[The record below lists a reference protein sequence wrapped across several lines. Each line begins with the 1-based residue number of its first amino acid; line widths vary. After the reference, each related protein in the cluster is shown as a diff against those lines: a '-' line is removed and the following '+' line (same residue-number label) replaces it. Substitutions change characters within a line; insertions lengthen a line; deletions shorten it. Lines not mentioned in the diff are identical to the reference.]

1 MKSMTGFSE
10 SMILE
15 KGIEFKCISKSL
27 NSRFLEISI
36 KLPSGLK
43 SNEGWIRDSIQKNF
57 SRGKIDL
64 EIFYSAPQQN
74 QLAISDDLIK
84 AIKKNEESI
93 KSRGLDL
100 EKVSYSEILK
110 IRDVLQKDAVIKPA
124 KLKTLVNNS
133 LSKLKKNRISDG
145 AATKKDILKLVN
157 KMQKS
162 MSAIKKLEKK
172 NSLQM
177 KKRFQRYKKELD
189 IKGKDLN
196 MTEIFATL
204 GKSDINEEVV
214 RFDSH
219 LGLVA
224 NLIKSKNNIGKKLDF
239 YTQEML
245 REANTMS
252 SKALISEI
260 KNEAV
265 DIKSSIERMKEHA
278 QNIE

>member
-100 EKVSYSEILK
+100 EKVS
-110 IRDVLQKDAVIKPA
+110 
-124 KLKTLVNNS
+124 
-133 LSKLKKNRISDG
+133 
-145 AATKKDILKLVN
+145 
-157 KMQKS
+157 
-162 MSAIKKLEKK
+162 
-172 NSLQM
+172 
-177 KKRFQRYKKELD
+177 
-189 IKGKDLN
+189 
-196 MTEIFATL
+196 
-204 GKSDINEEVV
+204 
-214 RFDSH
+214 
-219 LGLVA
+219 
-224 NLIKSKNNIGKKLDF
+224 
-239 YTQEML
+239 
-245 REANTMS
+245 
-252 SKALISEI
+252 
-260 KNEAV
+260 
-265 DIKSSIERMKEHA
+265 
-278 QNIE
+278 

>member
-1 MKSMTGFSE
+1 
-10 SMILE
+10 
-15 KGIEFKCISKSL
+15 
-27 NSRFLEISI
+27 
-36 KLPSGLK
+36 LPSGLK

-124 KLKTLVNNS
+124 KLKTLVNNT

-145 AATKKDILKLVN
+145 AATKKDILKLIN

-196 MTEIFATL
+196 MTEIFTTL

-265 DIKSSIERMKEHA
+265 DMKSSIERMKEHA

>member
-15 KGIEFKCISKSL
+15 KEIEFKCISKSL

-43 SNEGWIRDSIQKNF
+43 SNEGWIRESIQKNF

-74 QLAISDDLIK
+74 QLDISDDLIK

-110 IRDVLQKDAVIKPA
+110 IRDVLQKDAIIKPA
-124 KLKTLVNNS
+124 KLKTLVNNT
-133 LSKLKKNRISDG
+133 LSKLKKNRIADG
-145 AATKKDILKLVN
+145 AATKKDILKLIN

-177 KKRFQRYKKELD
+177 KKRFQRYKKQLD
-189 IKGKDLN
+189 IKSKDLN

-219 LGLVA
+219 LSLVA

-265 DIKSSIERMKEHA
+265 DIKSSIEKMKEHA

>member
-1 MKSMTGFSE
+1 
-10 SMILE
+10 
-15 KGIEFKCISKSL
+15 
-27 NSRFLEISI
+27 
-36 KLPSGLK
+36 
-43 SNEGWIRDSIQKNF
+43 
-57 SRGKIDL
+57 
-64 EIFYSAPQQN
+64 
-74 QLAISDDLIK
+74 
-84 AIKKNEESI
+84 
-93 KSRGLDL
+93 
-100 EKVSYSEILK
+100 
-110 IRDVLQKDAVIKPA
+110 
-124 KLKTLVNNS
+124 
-133 LSKLKKNRISDG
+133 
-145 AATKKDILKLVN
+145 
-157 KMQKS
+157 
-162 MSAIKKLEKK
+162 
-172 NSLQM
+172 
-177 KKRFQRYKKELD
+177 
-189 IKGKDLN
+189 

-265 DIKSSIERMKEHA
+265 DIKSSIERIKEHA

>member
-36 KLPSGLK
+36 KLPSVLK

-100 EKVSYSEILK
+100 EKVSYSEILN
-110 IRDVLQKDAVIKPA
+110 A
-124 KLKTLVNNS
+124 S
-133 LSKLKKNRISDG
+133 LESFN
-145 AATKKDILKLVN
+145 ILILFL
-157 KMQKS
+157 
-162 MSAIKKLEKK
+162 AF
-172 NSLQM
+172 SL
-177 KKRFQRYKKELD
+177 RF
-189 IKGKDLN
+189 DLN
-196 MTEIFATL
+196 INTHEDSLLPLPTL
-204 GKSDINEEVV
+204 PLS
-214 RFDSH
+214 
-219 LGLVA
+219 
-224 NLIKSKNNIGKKLDF
+224 
-239 YTQEML
+239 
-245 REANTMS
+245 
-252 SKALISEI
+252 
-260 KNEAV
+260 
-265 DIKSSIERMKEHA
+265 
-278 QNIE
+278 